1 MSEFN
6 GTLTFERHIKA
17 KFLAHLRILGFLE
30 TEQGLQ
36 PPDNGKERIR
46 ALHQLQ
52 RHEVLDRERAF
63 IERELVNL
71 SVHFAN
77 GSEVSPKQIRPKLEI
92 VHADTWQSR
101 LFRLAGLLWSVPVSQ
116 GYGRRIRFLV
126 WDDQNSKLIGLIALG
141 DPVFNLKVRDTAIG
155 WDAEDRRDRLVNVMD
170 AYVLGAV
177 PPYNRLLGGKLV
189 AAMLRTKDVRDAFR
203 HKYSGHVGV
212 ISGQTKRASLV
223 LITTSSALGRSSV
236 YNRVALD
243 GTRYLQSVGFTS
255 GWGHFHVPGMLFDLI
270 RKYLSAR
277 DHAYT
282 DNHRFG
288 DGPNWKL
295 RATRQGLTM
304 LGLEPNLLRHGI
316 RREVFL
322 CSLAK
327 NAHSVLRGSAI
338 RPDYSGLLTAEEV
351 GAAAVARWIVP
362 RGNSDSSYL
371 EWTADQLRQM
381 LAIEQGQ
388 EVRARVSGQ
397 L

>member
-1 MSEFN
+1 MSELQ

-17 KFLAHLRILGFLE
+17 KFLAHVRTLGFLE

-36 PPDNGKERIR
+36 PPNTGKEHIR

-52 RHEVLDRERAF
+52 RREVLDRERGF
-63 IERELVNL
+63 LEREWDSL
-71 SVHFAN
+71 STSFAN
-77 GSEVSPKQIRPKLEI
+77 GSEVIPDRIRPRLEI
-92 VHADTWQSR
+92 VHADTRQAR

-189 AAMLRTKDVRDAFR
+189 AAMLRTRDVRDGFR
-203 HKYSGHVGV
+203 HKYSGHIGV

-223 LITTSSALGRSSV
+223 LVTTSSALGRSSV
-236 YNRVALD
+236 YNRVSLS

-255 GWGHFHVPGMLFDLI
+255 GWGHFHVPGDLFNLI
-270 RKYLSAR
+270 RKYLSAK

-282 DNHRFG
+282 DNNRFG

-295 RATRQGLTM
+295 RATRQALTM
-304 LGLEPNLLRHGI
+304 LGLDPNLLRHGI
-316 RREVFL
+316 KREVFF
-322 CSLAK
+322 CCLAK
-327 NAHSVLRGSAI
+327 NARSVLRGSAI
-338 RPDYSGLLTAEEV
+338 RPDYSGLLTAEQV
-351 GAAAVARWIVP
+351 GAAAVNRWMVP
-362 RGNSDSSYL
+362 RAKSDDSYL
-371 EWTADQLRQM
+371 QWTIDQLRPM
-381 LAIEQGQ
+381 LGIEQSR
-388 EVRARVSGQ
+388 EVRVRVSGQ